1 MVTIDLGHIFVSSHV
16 YFGSENESMKTIRLA
31 SLTKKDAD
39 LIVAA
44 RKAADNAYAPYS
56 GFAVGA
62 AARATD
68 GTIHIGAN
76 LENASYGL
84 ALCAEVSA
92 LTAANTSGYFDR
104 LEAIAVVGFNFFP
117 QLYLS
122 EIVTPCGRCRQLISE
137 SAQLSGIDIDV
148 FACSGDLE
156 RIEQHKISE
165 LLPQAF
171 GPQSIHSSN
180 PAKPTSTEIRSREHP
195 KRLLRKK

>member
-1 MVTIDLGHIFVSSHV
+1 
-16 YFGSENESMKTIRLA
+16 MKAVKLDELA
-31 SLTKKDAD
+31 KKDRD

-62 AARATD
+62 AVRAAD
-68 GTIHIGAN
+68 GAIHVGAN

-84 ALCAEVSA
+84 SLCAEVSV
-92 LTAANTSGYFDR
+92 LTAANTSGDFDH
-104 LEAIAVVGFNFFP
+104 LAAIAVVGFGFFP
-117 QLYLS
+117 KMHDS

-148 FACSGDLE
+148 FACSGDLQ
-156 RIEQHKISE
+156 RIEQYKISE

-171 GPQSIHSSN
+171 GPESLNFSN
-180 PAKPTSTEIRSREHP
+180 PSKPINTSEIPGKAR
-195 KRLLRKK
+195 RLLSKNS

>member
-1 MVTIDLGHIFVSSHV
+1 
-16 YFGSENESMKTIRLA
+16 MKTLKLA
-31 SLTKKDAD
+31 SLAKKDAD
-39 LIVAA
+39 LIFAA
-44 RKAADNAYAPYS
+44 KKAASNAYAPYS

-62 AARATD
+62 AARTTD

-92 LTAANTSGYFDR
+92 LTAANTSGDFDR

-117 QLYLS
+117 AVRLS

-137 SAQLSGIDIDV
+137 SAQLSGTDIII

-156 RIEQHKISE
+156 RIEQHKISD
-165 LLPQAF
+165 LLPHAF
-171 GPQSIHSSN
+171 GPQTLQLS
-180 PAKPTSTEIRSREHP
+180 KPTKPAIASRTAENH
-195 KRLLRKK
+195 KRLASKR

>member
-1 MVTIDLGHIFVSSHV
+1 MGAITNCYSLVLDNV
-16 YFGSENESMKTIRLA
+16 YFGSENLLMKTMKLSA
-31 SLTKKDAD
+31 LNKKDAD

-44 RKAADNAYAPYS
+44 RRVADNAYAPYS

-92 LTAANTSGYFDR
+92 LTAANTFGDFDR

-117 QLYLS
+117 EMHLS

-137 SAQLSGIDIDV
+137 SAQLSGTDIDV

-165 LLPQAF
+165 LLPRAF
-171 GPQSIHSSN
+171 GPQSLQSTN
-180 PAKPTSTEIRSREHP
+180 PAKPTQSRPLENH
-195 KRLLRKK
+195 KRLLRKS